1 MGVPLRTTGISDYT
15 IDLDLARANTSEV
28 YDFLIEDLT
37 TAITLLPES
46 NEFFADR
53 FSAEALLARVYLYQG
68 DYANARDAAHN
79 VIENSGRGLTSTYAE
94 AFNNDVNSIEDLF
107 AFQVTSQ
114 TGSNVLIE
122 FYASEENGG
131 RGGDITINDSYVSLF
146 DAATDERGTFFYE
159 SPQNGGRLTAKYTN
173 QFGNVPI
180 LRLAEM
186 YLIRAEANLET
197 GTEIGQPPLADLNL
211 IRTRAG
217 ANVLETIT
225 KDVLLQER
233 QLELGFEGFFIY
245 DIKRTEGMVAGLA
258 WDDPS
263 LTFPIPQSEI
273 DTNQAI
279 EQNPGY

>member
-1 MGVPLRTTGISDYT
+1 M
-15 IDLDLARANTSEV
+15 N
-28 YDFLIEDLT
+28 
-37 TAITLLPES
+37 
-46 NEFFADR
+46 
-53 FSAEALLARVYLYQG
+53 SA
-68 DYANARDAAHN
+68 
-79 VIENSGRGLTSTYAE
+79 
-94 AFNNDVNSIEDLF
+94 EDLF

-114 TGSNVLIE
+114 TGSNALIE
-122 FYASEENGG
+122 FYASEGNGG
-131 RGGDITINDSYVSLF
+131 RGGDITINDSYVNLF
-146 DAATDERGTFFYE
+146 EDTDERATFFYI

-186 YLIRAEANLET
+186 YLIRAEANLEA
-197 GTEIGQPPLADLNL
+197 GTEIGQSPLADLNL

-217 ANVLETIT
+217 ANVLETVT
-225 KDVLLQER
+225 KDVLLKER

-245 DIKRTEGMVAGLA
+245 DIKRTEGLVAGLA

-263 LTFPIPQSEI
+263 LTLPIPQSEI